1 VCVCV
6 EMVYCDIIF
15 DYSLACCQYNYARV
29 LFVLSRLLST
39 GAACH
44 IHHLLKYT
52 CINLYLISMY
62 VSIYVFINPI
72 SIYIFQTS
80 LTTSLVTVTLSV
92 FKKHSTPIDS

>member
-1 VCVCV
+1 VCVYVIV
-6 EMVYCDIIF
+6 EMVYCDIS
-15 DYSLACCQYNYARV
+15 DYALDFCQYNYARV

-62 VSIYVFINPI
+62 VSMYSSIPFLYIH
-72 SIYIFQTS
+72 IYIFKPVRLLRS
-80 LTTSLVTVTLSV
+80 
-92 FKKHSTPIDS
+92 